1 MFRRLRSPLAP
12 ALAALALTTMLVACG
27 DDDAGS
33 AGSTATT
40 VASDDSVTDMT
51 LVPASPP
58 ASTPDVS
65 VPSAPPTD
73 LKVTA
78 ISDGSGDP
86 AKAGDVLVVD
96 YVGVRQADGQT
107 FDASYGKAPLVLTLG
122 MGNVIKGWDD
132 GLAGV
137 TKGER
142 LQLDIPAA
150 LAYGDNPPEGSSIQK
165 GDALSFV
172 VDVRDVIPAPDA
184 TKQPVAADLPPAQE
198 TNGKIL
204 VDDMVEGTGEA
215 LAAGKNGVFLMV
227 YFDRATGEVLQT
239 TWPDNAALVPTEDG
253 DPSSSPASALAG
265 MKVGGRRAVT
275 IPAAM
280 AQSESDVVIVL
291 DLLAIA

>member
-1 MFRRLRSPLAP
+1 MFRRLRFPLAP
-12 ALAALALTTMLVACG
+12 ALAALAVTTMLVACG
-27 DDDAGS
+27 DDDAG
-33 AGSTATT
+33 TATT
-40 VASDDSVTDMT
+40 APSDGSVTDMS
-51 LVPASPP
+51 LVPATPP

-65 VPSAPPTD
+65 VPSAAPTE
-73 LKVTA
+73 LKVTPIA
-78 ISDGSGDP
+78 PGSGTE

-96 YVGVRQADGQT
+96 YVGVRQADGQQ

-122 MGNVIKGWDD
+122 MGNTIKGWDD

-150 LAYGDNPPEGSSIQK
+150 LAYGDSPPDGSPIQK
-165 GDALSFV
+165 GDALTFV
-172 VDVRDVIPAPDA
+172 IDVRDVIPAPDA
-184 TKQPVAADLPPAQE
+184 TKQPVAADLPPAE
-198 TNGKIL
+198 DTNGKIL
-204 VDDMVEGTGEA
+204 VNDLVDGTGDE
-215 LAAGKNGVFLMV
+215 LGAGQNGVFLMV
-227 YFDRATGEVLQT
+227 YFDRATGEVVQT

-253 DPSSSPASALAG
+253 DPASSPASALAG

-291 DLLAIA
+291 DLLAVA